1 MFKIEYKL
9 RDIKDDDWKIWKDDS
24 VYFKNRQIKQIF
36 NEQEIKIKIIYLKN
50 KYPMYLFNISKK

>member
-9 RDIKDDDWKIWKDDS
+9 RGIKDDDWKIWEES
-24 VYFKNRQIKQIF
+24 PVYFKNRQIKQIF

>member
-9 RDIKDDDWKIWKDDS
+9 RGIKDDDWKIWGDS
-24 VYFKNRQIKQIF
+24 PVYFQNRQIKQIF